1 MPFLRRRDSGVALR
15 TPPTSLPEAE
25 RRPAQPVSPAN
36 GGGPPPTPTRAAPS
50 RRRWPVVLAS
60 VAAVLMVAGAVAY
73 SWIQSRDEASVE
85 MSVPSA
91 VVGDTRSILI
101 TVAGEDGRATSI
113 ALFVSDGLDDHR
125 LLVAP
130 PALTMQIPGYGDGN
144 LGEALAIED
153 ANLVRL
159 SLVNELGI
167 RIDEVVTIG
176 PGEVSALL
184 TEAIRIDLPNP
195 FIVDTPRGEV
205 VSVGSGSD
213 VFVQETTETL
223 LVSQGADSPLEWL
236 QRQRAVW
243 EAIAAQISAAPGP
256 AAAMSSVLESVA
268 KPLGEAAVSMMPV
281 DRIGVGTS
289 ELYVVSRNSDLL
301 NERIAFLALSDTAR
315 PRVEILNA
323 TTLPGVSRPLAEMLI
338 EAGFRL
344 IKTDNADERFRRDTL
359 IIAQGVAS
367 QQAALDTQALLGG
380 GDVVVQPS
388 GSGVVDVSIIV
399 GRDIANR

>member
-1 MPFLRRRDSGVALR
+1 ML
-15 TPPTSLPEAE
+15 
-25 RRPAQPVSPAN
+25 
-36 GGGPPPTPTRAAPS
+36 
-50 RRRWPVVLAS
+50 
-60 VAAVLMVAGAVAY
+60 AGAVAV
-73 SWIQSRDEASVE
+73 SWLQLRDDD
-85 MSVPSA
+85 A
-91 VVGDTRSILI
+91 VATPAPPAAAGNPRSTLI
-101 TVAGEDGRATSI
+101 AVAGDDGRATSI

-144 LGEALAIED
+144 LGEALGIED

-159 SLVNELGI
+159 ALVNELGI
-167 RIDEVVTIG
+167 RIDETVTIG
-176 PGEVSALL
+176 PGDVSTMLSD
-184 TEAIRIDLPNP
+184 AIRIDLPNP
-195 FIVDTPRGEV
+195 FIVNTARGEV

-213 VFVQETTETL
+213 VFVPETVETL
-223 LVSQGADSPLEWL
+223 LITQGADSPLDWL

-243 EAIAAQISAAPGP
+243 ESIALQISMAPGP
-256 AAAMSSVLESVA
+256 AAGLSPILESVA
-268 KPLGEAAVSMMPV
+268 APLGEAAVSMMPV
-281 DRIGVGTS
+281 DRVGVGIS
-289 ELYVVSRNSDLL
+289 ELLVVSRNSDLL
-301 NERIAFLALSDTAR
+301 TERIAFLALSDGAR
-315 PRVEILNA
+315 PRIEILNA
-323 TTLPGVSRPLAEMLI
+323 TTLPGVSRPLAETLI

-367 QQAALDTQALLGG
+367 QQAALDVQALLAG